1 MKNKLYSTIFQLIF
15 HFILISF
22 QTKIYIKC
30 ICNRNAPILKDGIC
44 QSIYCTENEFKENI
58 CSIDN
63 EIIKTQW
70 LNNFINLDEYRYRF
84 TNMVITE
91 EGDLILF
98 TSPEETNGQRLL
110 FRLTKNGRAYYK
122 SSDNQEILYK
132 NIEVLDGDEGAM
144 RYESQIFLMKLKNDN
159 EDNKEY
165 LVSISLYHGF
175 MEIYDINDNNIPFS
189 KISVWDFGGNIIFSK
204 RGATIDLNNK
214 EYLYFFVGQY
224 YNTDWYYKAFL
235 KKYIFYDYN
244 IDKDNVNE
252 KTLIEDQI
260 TLDIIYSRVVSA
272 FKTEL
277 NQIILFYINNESKF
291 KIEVYNE
298 ALDFQY
304 EKYYDQVKNFNS
316 EDSLFMKAI
325 YLKQNIGIIA
335 YYYDSQIYHPK
346 IFVENIRET
355 EFSEILSFELIQ
367 YNFNTKPLFN
377 DLIKMNNKRFC
388 FILTSNDNLVLY
400 IVLFDLYNNDANIKI
415 RYYIINIYEL
425 YNYKIYKELSSIL
438 YNNYLALSFSACF
451 SNQCDNEDNPQFFTT
466 LLIFNYIN
474 ATDYNIN
481 ISSYFSNQ
489 DNINANNDDIYLNF
503 SNYFKIDNNIFG
515 YQIKQNIKISYIPEE
530 ITLYKLKDD
539 NLKIEINI
547 GDEYNPEEDTQLII
561 SPKNNIT
568 KNDTTYFIEYQYQY
582 SEPDYETFN
591 KYPNEIYDY
600 PENPN
605 VNQEDEFNADINIYY
620 GSSIRI
626 TFKLCNEN
634 CKTCKLI
641 GKSDAQTKCEE
652 CKDNFKFYL
661 DNSSDTNTCFS
672 NEKDCPLDSPFLLRD
687 NSYKCVKSCKIE
699 EIKND
704 SCILDNSSKES
715 LTQAH
720 NMFKDIISDNYNN
733 EDIVLRTDDDITF
746 QLSNSLNEKTKLTE
760 GKGLYYNLSIID
772 LGECENKLKSENN
785 LSNDIPL
792 IIFKLETYYENT
804 TIRNVQYE
812 IYNPVTKEK
821 ITDFS
826 PCEDEKI
833 NIYVPTNL
841 DNKTYT
847 LYEELKNQGYE
858 IFNANDSFYNDVCT
872 KYTSINNTDITL
884 NDRKELF
891 YNETQIFCQEDCEY
905 KGIDLE
911 TQHAQ
916 CECSVSSSKTDIVL
930 GTEVFTGFEII
941 TSFYEVIKFSN
952 FLILKCYKL
961 FFSSLGIK
969 NNFGFIIMIILITFH
984 ISMLITFLFTGM
996 QKIKEQLSNMI
1007 FLSMN
1012 KEKKISIKTKSSKIE
1027 NIKKQIFPQNPKKKI
1042 SKNHYK
1048 HQKNIFLVKNMK
1060 IYAKKSSTM
1069 QEKSSSSGLHHK
1081 KSSLNALLKK
1091 NLLKKNNKKSSPLIR
1106 HNKIKKKTK
1115 NEKLKYSE
1123 FELDDLEY
1131 LEAIK
1136 YDKRTFFEFF
1146 LCLVKREHI
1155 IIFTFI
1161 FCKDLNLLCIKL
1173 ALFVFAVSLDFATNV
1188 LFFTDDSM
1196 HKIYLDYGK
1205 YNFIQQ
1211 IPQIIYSTV
1220 ISEAFDVFFKFL
1232 SLSEKEIYGV
1242 KKFSSFPKVIVKV
1255 KKIMRRLKI
1264 KFFLFFLISFLLMSF
1279 FCYFISCFCA
1289 VYENTQNTL
1298 FKDSAM
1304 SFLISITYP
1313 FALYLIPA
1321 SIRIISLRSKA
1332 KDKRFLYKIS
1342 NIFPLF

>member
-22 QTKIYIKC
+22 QTEIYIKC
-30 ICNRNAPILKDGIC
+30 ICDRNAPILKDGKC
-44 QSIYCTENEFKENI
+44 QSIYCTDNEFKENI

-122 SSDNQEILYK
+122 SSDNKEILYK
-132 NIEVLDGDEGAM
+132 NIEVLDGDAGAM

-189 KISVWDFGGNIIFSK
+189 KISIWDFGGNIIFSK
-204 RGATIDLNNK
+204 RGSTIDLNNK

-224 YNTDWYYKAFL
+224 YNADWYYKAFL

-316 EDSLFMKAI
+316 EDSLFMKTI

-355 EFSEILSFELIQ
+355 ELSEILSFELIQ

-451 SNQCDNEDNPQFFTT
+451 SYQCDNEDNPQFFTT
-466 LLIFNYIN
+466 LLIF
-474 ATDYNIN
+474 TDYNIN

-489 DNINANNDDIYLNF
+489 DNINDNNDDIYLNF

-568 KNDTTYFIEYQYQY
+568 KNDTIYFIEYQYQY

-605 VNQEDEFNADINIYY
+605 VTQEDEFNADINIYY

-672 NEKDCPLDSPFLLRD
+672 NEKDCPLDSPFLLR

-715 LTQAH
+715 LTQVY

-772 LGECENKLKSENN
+772 LGECENRLKSENN

-826 PCEDEKI
+826 PCEEEKI
-833 NIYVPTNL
+833 NIYVPTSL

-891 YNETQIFCQEDCEY
+891 YDETQIFCQEDCEY

-1069 QEKSSSSGLHHK
+1069 QEKSSSSVLHHK
-1081 KSSLNALLKK
+1081 KSSLNSLLKK

-1106 HNKIKKKTK
+1106 HNKIKKKNK

-1173 ALFVFAVSLDFATNV
+1173 TLFVFAVSLDFATNV

-1298 FKDSAM
+1298 FKDSAI

>member
-1 MKNKLYSTIFQLIF
+1 M
-15 HFILISF
+15 
-22 QTKIYIKC
+22 
-30 ICNRNAPILKDGIC
+30 
-44 QSIYCTENEFKENI
+44 
-58 CSIDN
+58 
-63 EIIKTQW
+63 
-70 LNNFINLDEYRYRF
+70 
-84 TNMVITE
+84 
-91 EGDLILF
+91 
-98 TSPEETNGQRLL
+98 
-110 FRLTKNGRAYYK
+110 
-122 SSDNQEILYK
+122 
-132 NIEVLDGDEGAM
+132 
-144 RYESQIFLMKLKNDN
+144 
-159 EDNKEY
+159 
-165 LVSISLYHGF
+165 
-175 MEIYDINDNNIPFS
+175 
-189 KISVWDFGGNIIFSK
+189 
-204 RGATIDLNNK
+204 
-214 EYLYFFVGQY
+214 
-224 YNTDWYYKAFL
+224 
-235 KKYIFYDYN
+235 
-244 IDKDNVNE
+244 
-252 KTLIEDQI
+252 
-260 TLDIIYSRVVSA
+260 
-272 FKTEL
+272 
-277 NQIILFYINNESKF
+277 
-291 KIEVYNE
+291 
-298 ALDFQY
+298 
-304 EKYYDQVKNFNS
+304 
-316 EDSLFMKAI
+316 
-325 YLKQNIGIIA
+325 
-335 YYYDSQIYHPK
+335 
-346 IFVENIRET
+346 
-355 EFSEILSFELIQ
+355 
-367 YNFNTKPLFN
+367 
-377 DLIKMNNKRFC
+377 
-388 FILTSNDNLVLY
+388 
-400 IVLFDLYNNDANIKI
+400 
-415 RYYIINIYEL
+415 
-425 YNYKIYKELSSIL
+425 
-438 YNNYLALSFSACF
+438 
-451 SNQCDNEDNPQFFTT
+451 
-466 LLIFNYIN
+466 
-474 ATDYNIN
+474 
-481 ISSYFSNQ
+481 
-489 DNINANNDDIYLNF
+489 
-503 SNYFKIDNNIFG
+503 
-515 YQIKQNIKISYIPEE
+515 
-530 ITLYKLKDD
+530 
-539 NLKIEINI
+539 
-547 GDEYNPEEDTQLII
+547 
-561 SPKNNIT
+561 
-568 KNDTTYFIEYQYQY
+568 
-582 SEPDYETFN
+582 
-591 KYPNEIYDY
+591 
-600 PENPN
+600 
-605 VNQEDEFNADINIYY
+605 
-620 GSSIRI
+620 
-626 TFKLCNEN
+626 
-634 CKTCKLI
+634 
-641 GKSDAQTKCEE
+641 
-652 CKDNFKFYL
+652 
-661 DNSSDTNTCFS
+661 
-672 NEKDCPLDSPFLLRD
+672 
-687 NSYKCVKSCKIE
+687 KSCKIE

-715 LTQAH
+715 LTQVN
-720 NMFKDIISDNYNN
+720 NMFKDLISDNYNN

-772 LGECENKLKSENN
+772 LGECENKLKSENS

-826 PCEDEKI
+826 PCEEEKI
-833 NIYVPTNL
+833 NIYVPTSL

-891 YNETQIFCQEDCEY
+891 YDETQIFCQEDCEY

-1069 QEKSSSSGLHHK
+1069 QEKSSSSVLHHK
-1081 KSSLNALLKK
+1081 KSSLNSLLKK

-1106 HNKIKKKTK
+1106 HNKIKKKNK

-1173 ALFVFAVSLDFATNV
+1173 TLFVFAVSLDFATNV

-1298 FKDSAM
+1298 FKDSAL